1 MNELIEIY
9 NMLTKLISSR
19 NTRKSSEFKLYVDD
33 IFEKTETILKNYLDM
48 FSAIRINIISGKLD
62 IDDIVNYL
70 LHIPDNQRSR
80 PDWTAR
86 DSV

>member
-33 IFEKTETILKNYLDM
+33 IFEKTEM
-48 FSAIRINIISGKLD
+48 
-62 IDDIVNYL
+62 
-70 LHIPDNQRSR
+70 HIPDNQRSR